1 MDLRIYLE
9 YIRGETK
16 CIEISERNWLTSLL
30 IFNKNFFVHVNN
42 GKYSTLQQAKWNVK
56 KYSLIN
62 LGMTPYSPYLLL
74 NETIQMWKWIKVC
87 ISVLIPRTV
96 YLFRLYK
103 NGGDRNEKKMYKNN
117 ADTKWNKK
125 IYRDSRWIPEWQF
138 TRRKYRDHPTLPGF
152 IESILSKVEYFFSL
166 ALDTHLYT
174 YFSTPLPFEFV
185 EILLNRR
192 GKDIAN
198 CSKQIESNRCSRNR
212 EKKDESKQRKAD
224 WKGSYAK
231 KFSVKT
237 SPVTN

>member
-1 MDLRIYLE
+1 MDLRIYLK

-103 NGGDRNEKKMYKNN
+103 NRGDRNEKKKCIKITQTQNE
-117 ADTKWNKK
+117 TK
-125 IYRDSRWIPEWQF
+125 I
-138 TRRKYRDHPTLPGF
+138 LP
-152 IESILSKVEYFFSL
+152 
-166 ALDTHLYT
+166 
-174 YFSTPLPFEFV
+174 
-185 EILLNRR
+185 
-192 GKDIAN
+192 
-198 CSKQIESNRCSRNR
+198 
-212 EKKDESKQRKAD
+212 
-224 WKGSYAK
+224 W
-231 KFSVKT
+231 
-237 SPVTN
+237 